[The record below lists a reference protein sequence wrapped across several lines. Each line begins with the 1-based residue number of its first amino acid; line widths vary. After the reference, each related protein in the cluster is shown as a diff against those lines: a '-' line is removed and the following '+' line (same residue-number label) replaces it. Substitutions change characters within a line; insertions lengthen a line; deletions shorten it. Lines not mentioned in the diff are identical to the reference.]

1 MTEEERFQ
9 KIYNVYMN
17 YEHELAQRGME
28 DVAPIAA
35 GLTTG
40 YVLHDLLEG
49 LRNELASMRIA
60 FDHLVDPKDLPSNI
74 YVDEIV
80 DSIND
85 SINMFE
91 IDSKYEVPEEWDTQ
105 P

>member
-28 DVAPIAA
+28 NIAPIAA
-35 GLTTG
+35 TLTQAFIFHEANDNSPWNPT
-40 YVLHDLLEG
+40 V
-49 LRNELASMRIA
+49 NEVIES
-60 FDHLVDPKDLPSNI
+60 VNS
-74 YVDEIV
+74 
-80 DSIND
+80 
-85 SINMFE
+85 
-91 IDSKYEVPEEWDTQ
+91 EEWDTH